1 MAAAEEFK
9 RLNTRKAS
17 VLQIGRFRPTQD
29 PCATHFGKAPL
40 ASLDE
45 TWPDYGDDPMMAIC
59 QLNLGSA
66 PAVPPLLSD
75 VRILT
80 FFIAPEAALGRENGE
95 GWCLRTYG
103 STDGL
108 RTLTMPP
115 DAPKIAKGFECLW
128 HEQDDHPHHDDPEVV
143 RVPGARWPQ
152 QGFDNVM
159 RSKVGGYVSTIQSE
173 PWWDCGSHPA
183 EPRYCLQ
190 IDSEEKLGLAWG
202 DAGCLYLARGG
213 AAGQRQR
220 WFLDWQC
227 Y

>member
-1 MAAAEEFK
+1 MTAAEELK

-17 VLQIGRFRPTQD
+17 VLQIGGFRPTQD
-29 PCATHFGKAPL
+29 PCATHFGKALL
-40 ASLDE
+40 AQLDE
-45 TWPDYGDDPMMAIC
+45 TWPCYADAPMMAVC
-59 QLNLGSA
+59 QLNLSAA

-75 VRILT
+75 IRLLT
-80 FFIAPEAALGRENGE
+80 FFVAADASLGRENGE
-95 GWCLRTYG
+95 GWCLCAYD

-108 RTLTMPP
+108 GNLMMPP
-115 DAPKIAKGFECLW
+115 DAPRLAKSFECLW
-128 HEQDDHPHHDDPEVV
+128 QEEEDHPHHDEPELA

-152 QGFDNVM
+152 RGFDNVT
-159 RSKVGGYVSTIQSE
+159 RSKVGGYDSSIQSE
-173 PWWDCGSHPA
+173 PWWGRDPHPA

-202 DAGCLYLARGG
+202 DAGCLYLARGS
-213 AAGQRQR
+213 AAGQRHR